1 MSKLGRLATRMLV
14 ITAGATLAMGLAVSG
29 AHADQSIALTPDDA
43 HRGGNII
50 NPVYGS

>member
-14 ITAGATLAMGLAVSG
+14 IAAGATLAMGLAATA
-29 AHADQSIALTPDDA
+29 AHAGESSALTPDAAD
-43 HRGGNII
+43 GSGNII